1 MPRYVFDSNVIV
13 SALLFN
19 GSSTP
24 GRALL
29 LALSF
34 GMLLM
39 SEAQAAELADVLSRR
54 KFDRYATPEERRR
67 LLRGLMRQTE
77 VVEII
82 QPVRAS
88 PDPKDDKILELAVNG
103 NADYI
108 VSGDRRGLLDLNPFR
123 GIAIIKP
130 AEFLAVAGA
139 GRQGGGGHDEQ

>member
-29 LALSF
+29 LALSL
-34 GMLLM
+34 GVLLM
-39 SEAQAAELADVLSRR
+39 STAQAEELEDVFSRR
-54 KFDRYATPEERRR
+54 KFDRCVTPEERRR
-67 LLRGLMRQTE
+67 LLRDLLRQSE
-77 VVEII
+77 VVEIVE
-82 QPVRAS
+82 PVRAS

-108 VSGDRRGLLDLNPFR
+108 VSGDRPGLLNLNPFR
-123 GIAIIKP
+123 GITIVRP
-130 AEFLAVAGA
+130 AEFLAVADFG
-139 GRQGGGGHDEQ
+139 QHGGHYDEQ